1 MAKFTIEEVLE
12 NIKTKFTNNEGKTSL
27 KLSDRTVKETLESLL
42 PIAGEEMELTDFVD
56 NYCFK
61 TVDSMNRNYIKD
73 TTDFTKTY
81 QPPKPQEPSPKPAP
95 TPQPQAQP
103 FDMAEFMKQFNETQK
118 AALETALGP
127 LNQKIAQLEQ
137 ENMLK
142 ARASVLSSKRA
153 ALNFSDKQLQVFD
166 QAMQFVQRDFG
177 SDATADQIHDAAYKK
192 FHELAEVFGVN
203 TKPIESS
210 QTGGGVSTGFKDLVE
225 AANKSQESG
234 QSSVKAALGLNNQ

>member
-1 MAKFTIEEVLE
+1 MAKFTIEQVLE
-12 NIKTKFTNNEGKTSL
+12 NIKAKFTSTEGKTSL

-81 QPPKPQEPSPKPAP
+81 QPPKPQEPTPPDPKP
-95 TPQPQAQP
+95 TPSPQP

-118 AALETALGP
+118 AALETALSP
-127 LNQKIAQLEQ
+127 LSAKIAQLEQ
-137 ENMLK
+137 ENALK
-142 ARASVLSSKRA
+142 VRASVLSSKRA
-153 ALNFSDKQLQVFD
+153 ALNFSDKQLKVFD
-166 QAMQFVQRDFG
+166 QAMQFVQKDFG
-177 SDATADQIHDAAYKK
+177 NEATAEEIHDAAYKK

-203 TKPIESS
+203 TKPIEGSP
-210 QTGGGVSTGFKDLVE
+210 TGNGVSTGFKDLVE
-225 AANKSQESG
+225 AATKSQESG
-234 QSSVKAALGLNNQ
+234 QSSVKAALGLK